1 MGKQIRSLAALGL
14 SVGVVAISA
23 SAVWA
28 QFQIPM
34 PKLPKLPTSIPMPK
48 IPQPQPRDQQQPAPS
63 GQPADTAPSAPATP
77 QDRFS
82 RGQNQPGVQ
91 KLVKRP
97 RSSGPNLPEEDQ
109 GILNELH
116 RANVGKV
123 VFTREDL
130 SVQAITQAAFV
141 EDFDLGQPMFFRV
154 YMARSAV
161 NEMMGKPGVDPDRGQ
176 VASNIQYRARFTVNG
191 QPLHT
196 TFHYFGEWE
205 ERNRYT
211 TWRGQFVNRNPLAP
225 RVPGSEVLR
234 EFITKGLSKGLLR
247 TGTTAAVKMEV
258 IPMFTPADGN
268 SPPVVGPTVAT
279 GTFNLR
285 IPASAINKSDP
296 HICIPQGPRSPAVE
310 SAALAQAR
318 PAWLA
323 RDAQPVAARMAM
335 DGWEVRRN
343 EFTSVPIDR
352 KTTVL
357 IVARNPEYC
366 YSSQYSWTE
375 PFAGSGFSTGSGS
388 LAFLP
393 FVRTYFPCSCL
404 D

>member
-1 MGKQIRSLAALGL
+1 MGKLSRSLAAVGL
-14 SVGVVAISA
+14 SAGVVAISA
-23 SAVWA
+23 GSAWG

-34 PKLPKLPTSIPMPK
+34 PRLPKLPSSIPLPK
-48 IPQPQPRDQQQPAPS
+48 IPQPQPREQPAPS
-63 GQPADTAPSAPATP
+63 SESTDAAPSAPATP
-77 QDRFS
+77 QDRFN

-91 KLVKRP
+91 KAVQRVRP
-97 RSSGPNLPEEDQ
+97 SGPTFSEQDQ

-123 VFTREDL
+123 VFTREDM
-130 SVQAITQAAFV
+130 SVQAITQAAFA
-141 EDFDLGQPMFFRV
+141 DNFDLGQPMFFRV

-161 NEMMGKPGVDPDRGQ
+161 NEMMGKAGVDPDRGL
-176 VASNIQYRARFTVNG
+176 VASRIQYRARFTING
-191 QPLHT
+191 QTLDT
-196 TFHYFGEWE
+196 TFHYFGEIE

-211 TWRGQFVNRNPLAP
+211 TWRGQFINRNPLAP

-234 EFITKGLSKGLLR
+234 EFVTKGLSKGLLR

-258 IPMFTPADGN
+258 IPMFTPDNLA
-268 SPPVVGPTVAT
+268 PVVGPTVAT

-285 IPASAINKSDP
+285 IPAGAISKSDP
-296 HICIPQGPRSPAVE
+296 HICIPQGPRSPAIE

-335 DGWEVRRN
+335 DGWEVTRN

-366 YSSQYSWTE
+366 YSAQYSWTE